1 MTKSMPG
8 AAGDLAEQ
16 HPDIWSASGVR
27 QMRTGLCSLA
37 ISICLDLSRTAFI
50 SLRSAE
56 TLAMGES
63 FIFSA
68 FRGRWSGSVANVWL
82 G

>member
-37 ISICLDLSRTAFI
+37 ISIC
-50 SLRSAE
+50 
-56 TLAMGES
+56 
-63 FIFSA
+63 
-68 FRGRWSGSVANVWL
+68 
-82 G
+82 